1 MPGQYVSAFFIVM
14 DLNEERKR
22 IGIEVAKLRTE
33 AGMSARTLSSLCGL
47 DTANISKIENGKYN
61 VSIDIL
67 SRLLE
72 PLGGTIKIEKK

>member
-33 AGMSARTLSSLCGL
+33 AGISTRTLSSLCGL

-67 SRLLE
+67 SRLLK

>member
-1 MPGQYVSAFFIVM
+1 MPGLYVSAFFIVM

-33 AGMSARTLSSLCGL
+33 AGMSMRTLSSLCGL

-61 VSIDIL
+61 VSIGIL